1 MKRYLLILII
11 FLAAHFVFAQEKADL
26 NATRFQQEIDNF
38 SAWDA
43 KNATP
48 DSAILFIGSS
58 SIRFWKTHDAFPNQP
73 VINRGFGG
81 AHISDMIYYY
91 DQIAKPFNPD
101 VIVFYC
107 GDNDIEYG
115 KPVEQVYADFLQI
128 MDSLATDFPEA
139 HFVYLP
145 IKPCQSRWSYWPK
158 MQKFN
163 EKVAAYCDQNKLYH
177 YLDTASPMLGE
188 DGKPNSK
195 LYRDDALHL
204 NEDGYKIWDRLLAN
218 LLAGIKND

>member
-81 AHISDMIYYY
+81 SHISDVNVFADKIVLPYRPA
-91 DQIAKPFNPD
+91 I
-101 VIVFYC
+101 IVFYA
-107 GDNDIEYG
+107 GDNDVAYG
-115 KPVEQVYADFLQI
+115 KSAERVF
-128 MDSLATDFPEA
+128 
-139 HFVYLP
+139 
-145 IKPCQSRWSYWPK
+145 
-158 MQKFN
+158 
-163 EKVAAYCDQNKLYH
+163 
-177 YLDTASPMLGE
+177 
-188 DGKPNSK
+188 
-195 LYRDDALHL
+195 DD
-204 NEDGYKIWDRLLAN
+204 
-218 LLAGIKND
+218 